1 MTELELDEILTLH
14 WPRVIRRAYA
24 CGDKWAQRFA
34 KSIAKN
40 SKKTTW
46 KPSTKQ
52 AVQMRRLVR
61 ELSGPKDE
69 PCEVI
74 ES

>member
-14 WPRVIRRAYA
+14 WPRVTRRAYA
-24 CGDKWAQRFA
+24 CGDKWAQSFA
-34 KSIAKN
+34 RSIAKH
-40 SKKTTW
+40 SKNETW

-52 AVQMRRLVR
+52 AANMRRLVR
-61 ELSGPKDE
+61 ELSGPRNA